1 MSVIDEDEKLVDHRR
16 KDVTTE
22 IYKKRFNIK
31 ENDSLSSLRDTLLP
45 KLMSGELNVNT
56 ITE

>member
-22 IYKKRFNIK
+22 IYKKDLISKKIMEMLIN
-31 ENDSLSSLRDTLLP
+31 LW
-45 KLMSGELNVNT
+45 
-56 ITE
+56 

>member
-16 KDVTTE
+16 KDVITE

-31 ENDSLSSLRDTLLP
+31 ENY
-45 KLMSGELNVNT
+45 GNVNKFMVVSNKL
-56 ITE
+56 